1 MFLPQSSCKAKNVKT
16 KEKKKIIHVVI
27 MKMFIQSVSLL
38 HKSQKSMSRL
48 IKQNLDLRLVQL
60 LISFCPHEGKLL
72 SSNHL

>member
-1 MFLPQSSCKAKNVKT
+1 
-16 KEKKKIIHVVI
+16 

-38 HKSQKSMSRL
+38 HKSQESMSRL